1 MSLCIESNA
10 RRIQDRVKEIADCVK
25 GLSTPPTFGPCR
37 VADVVNVVRET
48 LRFVAEEKGITLT
61 STGLEKLPNIEAD
74 ERRLFNAFY
83 NLVNNAIAEVP
94 RGGSIVVRGT
104 PDPSGKGIILAVEDT
119 GRGMPAEVRDSLFTA
134 KATSRKVGGTGLG
147 TKIVKDVVDA
157 HGGRITVES
166 EIGTGTTFLIHLPL
180 QPPKA
185 STR

>member
-1 MSLCIESNA
+1 
-10 RRIQDRVKEIADCVK
+10 
-25 GLSTPPTFGPCR
+25 
-37 VADVVNVVRET
+37 
-48 LRFVAEEKGITLT
+48 
-61 STGLEKLPNIEAD
+61 
-74 ERRLFNAFY
+74 
-83 NLVNNAIAEVP
+83 VNNAIAEVT

-147 TKIVKDVVDA
+147 TKIVKDVIDA

-166 EIGTGTTFLIHLPL
+166 EIGTGTTFYIHLPY

-185 STR
+185 SPR